1 MSRAPL
7 AIVLGLVVVLAA
19 CSSEDRVAEAE
30 EVLAAALGD
39 RLGGDDAPR
48 VAVTCPDDASLDAG
62 STLHCDVAVG
72 EDAGQSVAFTIDDES
87 GVELASAVIP
97 TADLVAYL
105 VAELTPPAEGPVEV
119 DCGEDTVL
127 VESVGGTVTCEV
139 VRASDGSRFEVVVE
153 VTAIDGTVTYEV
165 QPSST
170 TTTTTAPP
178 VTAPP

>member
-1 MSRAPL
+1 MSRVTL
-7 AIVLGLVVVLAA
+7 AVALGLAVVLGA

-30 EVLAAALGD
+30 EVLAAALGE
-39 RLGGDDAPR
+39 RLSGAEAR
-48 VAVTCPDDASLDAG
+48 QVSVTCPDNASLDTG

-97 TADLVAYL
+97 TADLEAYL
-105 VAELTPPAEGPVEV
+105 VDELTPPAEGPVEV
-119 DCGEDTVL
+119 DCGDDTVL

-153 VTAIDGTVTYEV
+153 VTAVDGTVTYEV